1 MGCKSD
7 KCKLTST
14 ELLKS
19 AKTLIQAGDLL
30 KFQALF
36 TEISKSDS
44 NFDINSYRIS
54 INHDL
59 TVTLL
64 GFSLIF
70 GRSGIFT
77 YLLEDLGSNFDLME
91 ELFSNSGT
99 TGLSIICSNNY
110 LSLLQIYLPLFLKKL
125 KTGSV
130 FKRNPKSTL
139 VLDQSQELNQKLSN
153 PYTPIQLACENGHIS
168 IINYF
173 KSYFSQFQLIPS
185 EVDLHYIEPVT
196 GNNCALI
203 ACQEN
208 NFLMMKFLFCQCAA
222 DFEVINSF
230 NENAIN
236 VLAVGSAKNPVET
249 LTCLQF
255 LIEKVKIDPVFN
267 WQESLLMLEEEKSV
281 KYLEGVLSGIGINL
295 KKNDLEDGELK
306 ARAKGRA
313 ERAEEDETQNRF
325 TFVRMFPELA
335 FDFNCFGVNGEV
347 AKVVER
353 VEKMGER

>member
-7 KCKLTST
+7 KCKLTSI

-19 AKTLIQAGDLL
+19 AKTLIQRGNLL
-30 KFQALF
+30 KFQSLF
-36 TEISKSDS
+36 HQISKSDS

-54 INHDL
+54 INHDF

-70 GRSGIFT
+70 GRSDIFS
-77 YLLEDLGSNFDLME
+77 YLLEDLASNFDLME

-110 LSLLQIYLPLFLKKL
+110 LSILQIYLPLFLKKL
-125 KTGSV
+125 KIGSV
-130 FKRNPKSTL
+130 FKRNLKSTL
-139 VLDQSQELNQKLSN
+139 VLDQSEELNQKLSN
-153 PYTPIQLACENGHIS
+153 PYTPIQLACQNGHIS

-173 KSYFSQFQLIPS
+173 KSYFSEFQLIPS

-208 NFLMMKFLFCQCAA
+208 NFLMIKFLFSQCGA
-222 DFEVINSF
+222 DFEIINNF

-249 LTCLQF
+249 LYCLQF
-255 LIEKVKIDPVFN
+255 LIEKVKIDPAFN
-267 WQESLLMLEEEKSV
+267 FQESLLMLEEDKSI
-281 KYLEGVLSGIGINL
+281 KYLEGILNRIGIKS
-295 KKNDLEDGELK
+295 KKSDFEEGETK
-306 ARAKGRA
+306 AKAKGRA
-313 ERAEEDETQNRF
+313 ERGDEDETQNRF
-325 TFVRMFPELA
+325 TFVRLFPELA
-335 FDFNCFGVNGEV
+335 LEFNCFGVGCEMPE
-347 AKVVER
+347 VVER
-353 VEKMGER
+353 GGNLDGS